1 MQFAFTDEQ
10 QELRRAARR
19 FLESVSSTERVR
31 TAMETEQGYDPEVW
45 QRVAE
50 ELGWLAL
57 TIPEQYGGI
66 GMSYLDLHPLM
77 EEMGRHV
84 LCAPFFSTV
93 CLGANALLVAG
104 TEAQK
109 KEHLPTIASGE
120 TTATLAHTEQNGRA
134 DATGIEAT
142 FKKDGSDYVL
152 RGEKYYVIDGHT
164 ADLLI
169 VAARSEGSRGT
180 EGVSLFLVPGDT
192 SGVTRQW
199 LPTMD
204 QTRRQG
210 SVTLN
215 DVCVPASALM
225 GDEGKG
231 WAPLCR
237 TIDLATTALAAEQ
250 VGGAEMCLDMSV
262 EYAKVRK
269 QFGRAIGSFQAVKH
283 KCADMLVRVESARSA
298 AFYASAIAAE
308 GTEELAE
315 AASSAKAY
323 CSDAYF
329 HCAAENIQIH
339 GGIGFTW
346 EHAAHLYLKRAKSS
360 ETLLGS
366 PSFHRERVA
375 ELMEL

>member
-109 KEHLPTIASGE
+109 KEHLPTIASGAA
-120 TTATLAHTEQNGRA
+120 TATLAHTEQNGRA
-134 DATGIEAT
+134 DANGIETT

-169 VAARSEGSRGT
+169 VAARSEGTRGT

-237 TIDLATTALAAEQ
+237 TIDLATTALAA
-250 VGGAEMCLDMSV
+250 
-262 EYAKVRK
+262 
-269 QFGRAIGSFQAVKH
+269 VKW
-283 KCADMLVRVESARSA
+283 A
-298 AFYASAIAAE
+298 AQRCVS
-308 GTEELAE
+308 T
-315 AASSAKAY
+315 
-323 CSDAYF
+323 
-329 HCAAENIQIH
+329 
-339 GGIGFTW
+339 
-346 EHAAHLYLKRAKSS
+346 
-360 ETLLGS
+360 
-366 PSFHRERVA
+366 
-375 ELMEL
+375 